1 MTLLAYEDLRVTL
14 PAMARPVLDGVG
26 LTVAAGEVVALV
38 GESGSGKSVTARAAL
53 GLFPQGAEIGG
64 RVSVDGTD
72 LVGAGPASLR
82 EVRTNKAAMIYQ
94 DPRAAINP
102 VRRVGDFLT
111 EPLRLVHGWSRAR
124 AEVRAA
130 ELLEAVGLP
139 DPARHLNQFPHEL
152 SGGMLQRVVIAAAL
166 TAEPRLLLCDEPTTA
181 LDVSTQ
187 AEILAILGRLQRERG
202 LGLLLITHDIE
213 LAASVSDRIYVMYA
227 GRIVETAPVAE
238 LFASPGTPTP
248 RDCWDPPRRSPAP
261 SPASPPSPAPRWG
274 CWNPSPGAPS
284 HPAAGSP
291 NPAAATS
298 PRRNCNGT
306 VRPRSPATASPNS
319 PSRRAVEHRAQR
331 PGAPPGERPAQDV
344 PDRRDGGRRR
354 RRAVV
359 LPAHGRGARHR
370 GESGSGKTTTARMLI
385 GLERPDAGEILVQ
398 GEPLAASVRGRAA
411 RLARAKAV
419 QIVFQDPYLSL
430 DARIPVGATVDGVL
444 RLHGM
449 SDRTARAARVRELL
463 AQVGLGDREAAALP
477 RRLSGGQ
484 RQRAAIARAL
494 AVEPAVL
501 VLDEAVSALD
511 VSVQAQVLN
520 LLSDIRRDTG
530 IGLVFVSHDLAV
542 VRYVCDEALVMY
554 RGRTIE
560 HRPVGELLTDPHH
573 PYTRLLLASVPRPGW
588 DPDSISRRRREL
600 VL

>member
-1 MTLLAYEDLRVTL
+1 MSNRPSKDTAPELPPELLRVS
-14 PAMARPVLDGVG
+14 G
-26 LTVAAGEVVALV
+26 LRKTYRTGGTEVVAVDDL
-38 GESGSGKSVTARAAL
+38 SFSVRAGGAL
-53 GLFPQGAEIGG
+53 G
-64 RVSVDGTD
+64 
-72 LVGAGPASLR
+72 
-82 EVRTNKAAMIYQ
+82 
-94 DPRAAINP
+94 
-102 VRRVGDFLT
+102 
-111 EPLRLVHGWSRAR
+111 
-124 AEVRAA
+124 
-130 ELLEAVGLP
+130 
-139 DPARHLNQFPHEL
+139 
-152 SGGMLQRVVIAAAL
+152 
-166 TAEPRLLLCDEPTTA
+166 
-181 LDVSTQ
+181 
-187 AEILAILGRLQRERG
+187 
-202 LGLLLITHDIE
+202 
-213 LAASVSDRIYVMYA
+213 
-227 GRIVETAPVAE
+227 IV
-238 LFASPGTPTP
+238 
-248 RDCWDPPRRSPAP
+248 
-261 SPASPPSPAPRWG
+261 
-274 CWNPSPGAPS
+274 
-284 HPAAGSP
+284 
-291 NPAAATS
+291 
-298 PRRNCNGT
+298 
-306 VRPRSPATASPNS
+306 
-319 PSRRAVEHRAQR
+319 
-331 PGAPPGERPAQDV
+331 
-344 PDRRDGGRRR
+344 
-354 RRAVV
+354 
-359 LPAHGRGARHR
+359 

-398 GEPLAASVRGRAA
+398 GRPLAASVGGRQA

-430 DARIPVGATVDGVL
+430 DARIGIGATVDGVL

-554 RGRTIE
+554 RGRTME
-560 HRPVGELLTDPHH
+560 HRPVDALLTAPGH

-600 VL
+600 DPLTAPPTAAAAGA